1 MERHRNSRFQTN
13 KIGQCHRGALETRE
27 SGHEPRMPR
36 HTEAM
41 VDRTRRFPRAA
52 VRGRCAPAAPRR
64 RAANDRLLSRGW
76 EAHAVLFLLAGA
88 SCSRGKERVPP
99 GAGDPLGRPSRR
111 AHRIASTAVTRVRV
125 AGAATPSACA
135 VCRLRNHGFRIADS
149 LDTFYVLH
157 WASDPRVR
165 FIGHRVAD
173 PSLES
178 RLVESGHSLA
188 ALCLLLFKASGIKVA
203 QAP

>member
-1 MERHRNSRFQTN
+1 VPQRSSRDER
-13 KIGQCHRGALETRE
+13 E
-27 SGHEPRMPR
+27 
-36 HTEAM
+36 
-41 VDRTRRFPRAA
+41 RTRAKDASSYRGDGRPHAKISEGRGTRQVRASGATETSRKRSPSKPGMGSARGPVSPRWRLVLSWKRACASRGRGSAWTALAPRA
-52 VRGRCAPAAPRR
+52 P
-64 RAANDRLLSRGW
+64 
-76 EAHAVLFLLAGA
+76 
-88 SCSRGKERVPP
+88 
-99 GAGDPLGRPSRR
+99 
-111 AHRIASTAVTRVRV
+111 RIASTAVTRVRV

-178 RLVESGHSLA
+178 RFVESGHSLA

>member
-64 RAANDRLLSRGW
+64 RAANDRLLCRGW
-76 EAHAVLFLLAGA
+76 GAHADLFLLALSWKRA
-88 SCSRGKERVPP
+88 CASRGQGSAWTALAP
-99 GAGDPLGRPSRR
+99 R
-111 AHRIASTAVTRVRV
+111 APRIASTVTVSGCRDSVCRVCHVCRAVAVTSQVIMV
-125 AGAATPSACA
+125 
-135 VCRLRNHGFRIADS
+135 RIADS

-165 FIGHRVAD
+165 FIGIVWRIH
-173 PSLES
+173 
-178 RLVESGHSLA
+178 
-188 ALCLLLFKASGIKVA
+188 
-203 QAP
+203 QT

>member
-1 MERHRNSRFQTN
+1 MPQRSSRDERERTRAEDASSYRGDGRPHA
-13 KIGQCHRGALETRE
+13 KISEGRGTRQVRARGATETSRKR
-27 SGHEPRMPR
+27 SPSKPGMGSARGPVSPRWR
-36 HTEAM
+36 LVLSWKRACASRGRGSAWTALA
-41 VDRTRRFPRAA
+41 PRA
-52 VRGRCAPAAPRR
+52 P
-64 RAANDRLLSRGW
+64 
-76 EAHAVLFLLAGA
+76 
-88 SCSRGKERVPP
+88 
-99 GAGDPLGRPSRR
+99 
-111 AHRIASTAVTRVRV
+111 RIASTAVTRVRV
-125 AGAATPSACA
+125 AGAATPSASACLRA
-135 VCRLRNHGFRIADS
+135 CPVCRLRNHGFRIADS

>member
-1 MERHRNSRFQTN
+1 LERHRNSHFQTN

-52 VRGRCAPAAPRR
+52 VRGRCAPASPRR

-76 EAHAVLFLLAGA
+76 GAHAVLFLLAGA

-99 GAGDPLGRPSRR
+99 GAGGPLGRPSRR
-111 AHRIASTAVTRVRV
+111 AHPGSPRRPCVPVSGSRVPP
-125 AGAATPSACA
+125 AATPSASACCSA
-135 VCRLRNHGFRIADS
+135 SVPCNPVCRLRNQGFRIADS

-173 PSLES
+173 PSLEI
-178 RLVESGHSLA
+178 RA
-188 ALCLLLFKASGIKVA
+188 
-203 QAP
+203 